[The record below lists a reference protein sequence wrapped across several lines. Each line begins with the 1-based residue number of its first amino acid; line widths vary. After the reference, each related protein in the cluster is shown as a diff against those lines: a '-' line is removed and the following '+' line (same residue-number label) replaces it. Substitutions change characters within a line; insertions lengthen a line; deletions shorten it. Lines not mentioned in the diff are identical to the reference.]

1 MRMLA
6 TVAPGGPALARRER
20 GRVRVD
26 PRYLAVSA
34 CGGSAFLDMYAT
46 QPLLPELRAEFHTG
60 EAAVG
65 ATISALTFACALA
78 APFVGPLADALGRKR
93 VIVAAIFGL
102 ALVTFAAA
110 AATTLHA
117 LLVWRFVQGLFM
129 PAVFAVTLAY
139 IAEEFPPAV
148 GGRAV
153 GAYIAGN
160 VLGGFLGRY
169 VAALVAA
176 QWDWH
181 VAFGVLGVMNLIG
194 GGIVWA
200 LLPRA
205 ERFTRQR
212 SARGAVRAVGRFVRD
227 PQLLATYAV
236 GGSVLFSLVAAFTF
250 ATYHLAAPPFGLG
263 TVALGN
269 VFFVYLLGVVATPVA
284 GRLIDRVGHRS
295 AVLLAIAAAAGG
307 MLVTLIPSVPAIVA
321 GLGITSTGV
330 FAAQAA
336 SQGYI
341 GVVAHERRSTAAAL
355 YLTVYYTGGGLGA
368 VLPAGVWA
376 GGGWPATVGL
386 ILAVQL
392 LAGALAAFLW
402 SPPGRRKFG
411 AQTAETEIRPN
422 EPGVA

>member
-1 MRMLA
+1 
-6 TVAPGGPALARRER
+6 
-20 GRVRVD
+20 VRLD
-26 PRYLAVSA
+26 PRYLAVGA

-46 QPLLPELRAEFHTG
+46 QPLLPALRVEFHTG

-93 VIVAAIFGL
+93 VIVSAILGL

-110 AATTLHA
+110 GAQTLHT

-139 IAEEFPPAV
+139 IAEEFPPSV

-169 VAALVAA
+169 VTALITDR
-176 QWDWH
+176 WDWH
-181 VAFGVLGVMNLIG
+181 AAFVVLGAMNLIG
-194 GGIVWA
+194 AAIVFT

-205 ERFTRQR
+205 RRFTREP
-212 SARGAVRAVGRFVRD
+212 SARDALRAVGRFVRD
-227 PQLLATYAV
+227 PVLLATYAV
-236 GGSVLFSLVAAFTF
+236 GGSVLFTLVAAFTF
-250 ATYHLAAPPFGLG
+250 ATYYLAAPPFGLG

-269 VFFVYLLGVVATPVA
+269 VFFVYLFGVVAAPLA
-284 GRLIDRVGHRS
+284 GRLIDRAGHRV
-295 AVLLAIAAAAGG
+295 ALLAAVGAAVAG
-307 MLVTLIPSVPAIVA
+307 MLLTLVPSVATIVA
-321 GLGITSTGV
+321 GLAVMATAV

-336 SQGYI
+336 SQSYI
-341 GVVAHERRSTAAAL
+341 GVVARERRSTAAAL

-368 VLPAGVWA
+368 VVPALAWA
-376 GGGWPATVGL
+376 RGGWPATVSL
-386 ILAVQL
+386 IVAVQL
-392 LAGALAAFLW
+392 FAAALAALAW
-402 SPPGRRKFG
+402 TRTTGREFPAR
-411 AQTAETEIRPN
+411 TAENRRRPGG
-422 EPGVA
+422 EGVV

>member
-1 MRMLA
+1 MRFDL
-6 TVAPGGPALARRER
+6 
-20 GRVRVD
+20 
-26 PRYLAVSA
+26 RYLAVGA

-46 QPLLPELRAEFHTG
+46 QPLLPALRVEFRTG

-93 VIVAAIFGL
+93 VIVSAILGL

-110 AATTLHA
+110 GAQTLHA
-117 LLVWRFVQGLFM
+117 LIVWRFVQGLFM

-139 IAEEFPPAV
+139 MAEEFPPAV

-169 VAALVAA
+169 VTALIADR
-176 QWDWH
+176 WDWH
-181 VAFGVLGVMNLIG
+181 AAFVVLGTMNLIG
-194 GGIVWA
+194 GAIVFA

-205 ERFTRQR
+205 RRFTSET
-212 SARGAVRAVGRFVRD
+212 SARDALRAVGRFVRD
-227 PQLLATYAV
+227 PVLLATYAV
-236 GGSVLFSLVAAFTF
+236 GGSVLFTLVAAFTF
-250 ATYHLAAPPFGLG
+250 ATYHLAAPPFDLG

-269 VFFVYLLGVVATPVA
+269 VFFVYLVGVVATPLA
-284 GRLIDRVGHRS
+284 GRLIDRVGHRA
-295 AVLLAIAAAAGG
+295 AVLLAIAASAAGIVLT
-307 MLVTLIPSVPAIVA
+307 LVPSVAAIVA
-321 GLGITSTGV
+321 GLGVASTGV

-341 GVVAHERRSTAAAL
+341 GVVARERRSTAAAL

-368 VLPAGVWA
+368 VVPAVVWA
-376 GGGWPATVGL
+376 RGGWPATVAL
-386 ILAVQL
+386 ILGVEVFA
-392 LAGALAAFLW
+392 AALAALAW
-402 SPPGRRKFG
+402 RRTPPREFPAR
-411 AQTAETEIRPN
+411 TAENTSRPGG
-422 EPGVA
+422 EGVV